1 MISGR
6 AGRLA
11 SVRKLL
17 KNATSFFTSS
27 IFSACL
33 LKICLRTN
41 SGPWV
46 ERGEGQNRASSSLI
60 PQTPSGR
67 IITFPSYQ
75 SQMSSILEVDSWL
88 HPLLPPISHTTLTS
102 QTLNFLPLRGQ
113 SHLSLPSSWV
123 LEVTNFSTS
132 CSGSLRPI
140 FWASSS
146 DRDSRT
152 LSSGVSFSSN
162 VFCHSSTVVWEQRQ
176 TAGWRREPEASRNKQ
191 GGGDRALLQSR
202 KGRKGNQRGLS
213 QGTSPSP

>member
-1 MISGR
+1 MISGK

-46 ERGEGQNRASSSLI
+46 KRAEGQNRVSTSLI
-60 PQTPSGR
+60 SQTPSGR
-67 IITFPSYQ
+67 TITFPSYQ
-75 SQMSSILEVDSWL
+75 SQMSRILEVDSWL
-88 HPLLPPISHTTLTS
+88 HPPPTHLTQLTS

-162 VFCHSSTVVWEQRQ
+162 VFCHSSTVVWDRDRQ
-176 TAGWRREPEASRNKQ
+176 QVGEGCQKQ
-191 GGGDRALLQSR
+191 GISRGD
-202 KGRKGNQRGLS
+202 
-213 QGTSPSP
+213 